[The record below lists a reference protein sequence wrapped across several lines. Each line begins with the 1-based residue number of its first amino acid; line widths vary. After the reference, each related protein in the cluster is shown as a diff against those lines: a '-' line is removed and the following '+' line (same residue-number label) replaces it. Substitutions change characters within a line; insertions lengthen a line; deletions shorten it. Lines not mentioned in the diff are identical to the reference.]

1 MVGRIDRREGE
12 TAFSVVSKLLKTGA
26 GDGDRTRDMQL
37 GKLPFY
43 H

>member
-1 MVGRIDRREGE
+1 MSRTEGE
-12 TAFSVVSKLLKTGA
+12 TPVLTVSKLLKSGA